1 MAGVRNVNAIRKE
14 GRGFCRALLC
24 IKYPVFA
31 MPSAPVCPYF
41 AAAPVASPERMRKI
55 HDRALTAGNSAHA
68 PVSRAMPHAMTST
81 TEVRTAVA
89 TSEFAL
95 FTPHLERIAVMPAK
109 NAEPIAAAIHTAV
122 YLVFLR
128 SQRTRRKA
136 AAIPMTNSAMPTPR
150 SAPMPPPAQPR
161 YTSMISGLKNIV
173 TAEPSDSP
181 ATA

>member
-1 MAGVRNVNAIRKE
+1 
-14 GRGFCRALLC
+14 
-24 IKYPVFA
+24 

-89 TSEFAL
+89 TSELAL

-161 YTSMISGLKNIV
+161 YTSMLSGLKNIV

>member
-41 AAAPVASPERMRKI
+41 AAAPVANPERMRKTSSFPLSS
-55 HDRALTAGNSAHA
+55 LTNFPS
-68 PVSRAMPHAMTST
+68 PRQKTMPHAMAST

-89 TSEFAL
+89 TSELAF

-161 YTSMISGLKNIV
+161 YTSMLSGLKNIV